1 MGLIRMI
8 KRYVLGKYE
17 PNYEYWIRFSDIKLP
32 HYLKYSRVGEEKY
45 KKKWKYFRETG
56 ELESKIIL
64 DKDFYLVDG
73 YSSYVI
79 AKIAKLE
86 KVPVYFKG

>member
-8 KRYVLGKYE
+8 KRYAFGKYDS
-17 PNYEYWIRFSDIKLP
+17 NCEYWVKFSDIKLP
-32 HYLKYSRVGEEKY
+32 YYLQHSRISEEKY

-79 AKIAKLE
+79 ARIAKLE
-86 KVPVYFKG
+86 KVPVYFKF